1 MTRTVLVARTLFG
14 VGLAAAALAADPV
27 DKLPEPKRA
36 ETAATAGAPPKAE
49 ATAAVM
55 PIDLPTALRLADEN
69 SPTIAVARARVDEAY
84 ARQRQ
89 AEVMWLPTLQTG
101 VTYYRLDGR
110 TQNQRGELFSVS
122 RSNLFLA
129 TGFALRFDVADA
141 LFLPLAARQLTAAA
155 DAGARA
161 TSNNVELDTAL
172 AYLDLLEAHGR
183 LAVNADTLA
192 RAEETLRRAAAAD
205 EAGLSRSKAD
215 VTRMRTEVELRRLER
230 VEFEGRALVVSARLA
245 QLTLLPP
252 CVELRPADLC
262 VLPLTLVPPCPCEE
276 LVAVAVANRP
286 EMAAFRAATGA
297 ATERLKQA
305 RAEPLL
311 PKMTFDYAGGLFGGG
326 RNENLGEFSSR
337 GTVGAALTWELRN
350 LGLGNRAE
358 IWERQAQLG
367 VAGLRVREVQA
378 QVSAEVVAAAG
389 LSVAR
394 LRSLGHAEAAVKE
407 AVELYR
413 RLLESSFGVAGPGGR
428 LDTIEPLLAIQ
439 ALNQARVQLLTA
451 VIEYD
456 RAQFRLHFALGQP
469 AVSALPGTPKS
480 LDVPAIPGPN
490 DANATNGAKKE

>member
-1 MTRTVLVARTLFG
+1 MRRILAWFG
-14 VGLAAAALAADPV
+14 IAAASAALAAEPV
-27 DKLPEPKRA
+27 APAP
-36 ETAATAGAPPKAE
+36 TAPGPGP
-49 ATAAVM
+49 M

-69 SPTIAVARARVDEAY
+69 SPTIAIARARIDEAY

-89 AEVMWLPTLQTG
+89 ADVMWLPSLQTG

-110 TQNQRGELFSVS
+110 TQNQRGDLFSVS

-129 TGFALRFDVADA
+129 TGFGLRFDVADA
-141 LFLPLAARQLTAAA
+141 IFMPLAARQLAAA
-155 DAGARA
+155 AAAGARA
-161 TSNNVELDTAL
+161 TSNNVQLDTAL
-172 AYLDLLEAHGR
+172 AYFDLLEAHGR

-192 RAEETLRRAAAAD
+192 RAEETLRRATAAD

-230 VEFEGRALVVSARLA
+230 VEIEGRAAVASARLA

-252 CVELRPADLC
+252 CVELQPADPC

-286 EMAAFRAATGA
+286 ELAAFRAATGA
-297 ATERLKQA
+297 AAERLKQA
-305 RAEPLL
+305 QVEPLL
-311 PKMTFDYAGGLFGGG
+311 PKVTLDYAGGLYGGG

-337 GTVGAALTWELRN
+337 GAIGAALTWEMRN

-358 IWERQAQLG
+358 VWERQAQLG
-367 VAGLRVREVQA
+367 AAGLRVREVQA
-378 QVSAEVVAAAG
+378 QVSAEVAAAAK
-389 LSVAR
+389 LSDAR
-394 LRSLGHAEAAVKE
+394 LRSLDHAEAAVKE

-413 RLLESSFGVAGPGGR
+413 RLLEASFGVAGAGGR

-469 AVSALPGTPKS
+469 ARSALPKPART
-480 LDVPAIPGPN
+480 LAVPAVPSTPDAEPKEKN
-490 DANATNGAKKE
+490 DPKQR